1 MADKSFA
8 VYFFHPVI
16 LIQRHRR
23 PAEFR
28 AAPPRQVRGGGG
40 GGGADLLCGGRDG
53 AEADTVS
60 VLAFHNAVFFRRSTI
75 IISKLLS

>member
-1 MADKSFA
+1 MADNSFA
-8 VYFFHPVI
+8 VYVFHPVI
-16 LIQRHRR
+16 LIPRHRR
-23 PAEFR
+23 
-28 AAPPRQVRGGGG
+28 AAGLRVASPRQVRRGGG